1 MKPENIFYINWNNR
15 DNISSGETVYSQF
28 QHPDF
33 GLLLISHEAF
43 SEEYSTIN
51 KDDYYKFQ
59 SILRRYFLSNKEIVI
74 CSKEEKNNYIKN
86 GSTRK
91 TIITL
96 AELLNEFPKNIL
108 DKQGYALRNLAKI
121 DPNYGSLIRNFST
134 YDLYA
139 KNESEAL
146 FILQILKDKNQIDF
160 KSVIINNQITKG
172 STIIIKEQGWIAI
185 EEFEKSS
192 NSEQVFIAISFDP
205 SMNEASLEIE
215 KACRMNG
222 YIPIRIDNKEHNNEI
237 SGEILYE
244 IKRSKFLISEVTG
257 QRHGVYF
264 EAGFAMGLGIPVIW
278 CCNESDLVN
287 VHFDTRQYNHIV
299 WKDKNEL
306 LEKLEKRIRA
316 TV

>member
-1 MKPENIFYINWNNR
+1 M
-15 DNISSGETVYSQF
+15 
-28 QHPDF
+28 
-33 GLLLISHEAF
+33 
-43 SEEYSTIN
+43 
-51 KDDYYKFQ
+51 
-59 SILRRYFLSNKEIVI
+59 
-74 CSKEEKNNYIKN
+74 
-86 GSTRK
+86 
-91 TIITL
+91 
-96 AELLNEFPKNIL
+96 
-108 DKQGYALRNLAKI
+108 